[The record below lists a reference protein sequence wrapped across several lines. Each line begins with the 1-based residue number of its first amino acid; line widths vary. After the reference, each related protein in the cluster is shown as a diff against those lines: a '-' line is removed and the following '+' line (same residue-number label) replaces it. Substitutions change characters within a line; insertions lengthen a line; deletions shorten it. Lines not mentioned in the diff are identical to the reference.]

1 MCFLL
6 LFQKFIHV
14 FVYIM
19 YHFFHQFCTHTC
31 LAHVSCQLE
40 QNILLFSLVWKSC
53 LFPLH
58 LANWELIPTFTVD
71 ILRPDP
77 AVALLFSFTRLAL
90 LLLMAKPNA
99 IVKALF
105 SCLSHIQF
113 APFSNWEIIS
123 IFDSVFMLLLLSS
136 SIFLLSICNCNHLH
150 IYAYVCIFCKYL

>member
-1 MCFLL
+1 MFLFTL
-6 LFQKFIHV
+6 CTIFFIN
-14 FVYIM
+14 F
-19 YHFFHQFCTHTC
+19 
-31 LAHVSCQLE
+31 AHIYLPYSCQLSARAKHAP
-40 QNILLFSLVWKSC
+40 FSLVWKSC

-150 IYAYVCIFCKYL
+150 IYAYICIFCKYL

>member
-1 MCFLL
+1 MFLFTL
-6 LFQKFIHV
+6 CTIFFINFAHIYLPCSCKLSARAKHTPFFSIV
-14 FVYIM
+14 KNLSVSSSPGQLRTNSYFHSGYIKAWSSSGAPL
-19 YHFFHQFCTHTC
+19 QFYTAC
-31 LAHVSCQLE
+31 
-40 QNILLFSLVWKSC
+40 
-53 LFPLH
+53 
-58 LANWELIPTFTVD
+58 PT
-71 ILRPDP
+71 
-77 AVALLFSFTRLAL
+77 S
-90 LLLMAKPNA
+90 LLMAKPNA